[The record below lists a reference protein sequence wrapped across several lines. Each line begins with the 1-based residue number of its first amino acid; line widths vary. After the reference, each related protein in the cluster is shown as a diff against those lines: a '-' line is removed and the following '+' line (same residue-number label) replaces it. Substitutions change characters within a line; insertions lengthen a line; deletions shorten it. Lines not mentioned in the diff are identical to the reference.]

1 MNIPLTVLIAYLVLL
16 AGIRIGRHGQTAKYS
31 GGAAFVQTAIILTL
45 LYFAVEA
52 HKC

>member
-16 AGIRIGRHGQTAKYS
+16 AGVRIGKHGQPFKYS
-31 GGAAFVQTAIILTL
+31 GGAAFVQTSIILTL
-45 LYFAVEA
+45 LYFAMEA